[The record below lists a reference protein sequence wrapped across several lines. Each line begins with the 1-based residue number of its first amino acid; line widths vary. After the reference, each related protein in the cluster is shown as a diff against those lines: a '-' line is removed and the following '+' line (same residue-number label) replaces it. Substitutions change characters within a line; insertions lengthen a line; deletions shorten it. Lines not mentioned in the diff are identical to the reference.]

1 MPTGS
6 RIVVIGSSNT
16 DMVVRAERLPAPG
29 ETIIGGKFFMNAG
42 GKGANQAV
50 AAARLGGTVSF
61 IAKIG
66 NDVFGKEAMALFE
79 KEGIDCSCVSIDSE
93 SPSGVALITVN
104 HEGENCIV
112 VAPGANAALSPKDFE
127 SNNKL
132 IRQADI
138 LLMQLEIP
146 LETIA
151 WAIDTGAS
159 EKTKIIL
166 NPAPAQII
174 PDRIL
179 KRVDIIT
186 PNETEAGILTGI
198 AVTDPASAER
208 TAKALLQKGV
218 GSVVITMGAQGAF
231 LMDKNQIQLIPAPAV
246 RAVDTTA
253 AGDIFNG
260 ALAVGLSN
268 GLSLREAVK
277 FGIRVASI
285 SVTRM
290 GAQSSAPYLREIIG

>member
-218 GSVVITMGAQGAF
+218 GSVFITMGAQGAF

>member
-1 MPTGS
+1 
-6 RIVVIGSSNT
+6 
-16 DMVVRAERLPAPG
+16 
-29 ETIIGGKFFMNAG
+29 MNAG

-268 GLSLREAVK
+268 GLSLTEAVK

>member
-29 ETIIGGKFFMNAG
+29 ETVIGGKFFMNAG

-268 GLSLREAVK
+268 GLSLTEAVK

>member
-29 ETIIGGKFFMNAG
+29 ETVIGGKFFMNAG

>member
-127 SNNKL
+127 SNIKL
-132 IRQADI
+132 IRQA
-138 LLMQLEIP
+138 
-146 LETIA
+146 
-151 WAIDTGAS
+151 
-159 EKTKIIL
+159 
-166 NPAPAQII
+166 
-174 PDRIL
+174 
-179 KRVDIIT
+179 
-186 PNETEAGILTGI
+186 
-198 AVTDPASAER
+198 
-208 TAKALLQKGV
+208 
-218 GSVVITMGAQGAF
+218 
-231 LMDKNQIQLIPAPAV
+231 
-246 RAVDTTA
+246 
-253 AGDIFNG
+253 
-260 ALAVGLSN
+260 
-268 GLSLREAVK
+268 
-277 FGIRVASI
+277 
-285 SVTRM
+285 
-290 GAQSSAPYLREIIG
+290 

>member
-127 SNNKL
+127 SNIKL

>member
-127 SNNKL
+127 SNIKL

-268 GLSLREAVK
+268 GLSLTEAVK